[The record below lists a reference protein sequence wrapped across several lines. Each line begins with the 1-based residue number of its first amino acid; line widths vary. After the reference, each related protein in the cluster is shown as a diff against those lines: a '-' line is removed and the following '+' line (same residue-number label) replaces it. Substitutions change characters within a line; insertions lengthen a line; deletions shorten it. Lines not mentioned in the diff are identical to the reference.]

1 MAKLDSYGVVEGA
14 HVADL
19 VLLDASP
26 LKEIRNV
33 GKVRA
38 VVLRGRYLARS
49 DLDALLN
56 QLRDGIHR
64 QEKTTALAPAKAQ

>member
-1 MAKLDSYGVVEGA
+1 YGVVEGA
-14 HVADL
+14 HTADL

-33 GKVRA
+33 AKVRA

-49 DLDALLN
+49 DLDAM
-56 QLRDGIHR
+56 LRHVRDAIH
-64 QEKTTALAPAKAQ
+64 QAEKTTALGPARAE